1 MSFIVSGMWMLA
13 ICQRHGYLTLLAV
26 CAIVKINR
34 GSEVQTDTGGF
45 VWAFLPDGDD
55 EAEI

>member
-1 MSFIVSGMWMLA
+1 MLA
-13 ICQRHGYLTLLAV
+13 VCQRHGYLTLVAV

-34 GSEVQTDTGGF
+34 GSEAQTDPGGF